1 MAPPSP
7 QDSHGQECKRWAG
20 RTTPL
25 EWMVARTSQ
34 APSGGHVRAVT
45 LAKRLGTGRLGP
57 RMPNKYS
64 VTLTPV
70 TEDDYELLSQWTSSD
85 TWVYAS
91 GIQGHTSAADLKAFL
106 ARVDDKFLIVC
117 TPDGQPLGMVSWKP
131 TDTPGNYVVG
141 TMIGDAGM
149 WGAGFGL
156 EATILL
162 VGMLFDSKNA
172 HRVEFTCGTFN
183 RRAVENFCAGMI
195 TVEGVLRDRY
205 FVDGAY
211 HDALI
216 GSVLRDEYYALR
228 RPSEI
233 VPAADKD
240 AARRLVADFLEK
252 NPIVPRDVPA
262 AAPTATEGQRA

>member
-1 MAPPSP
+1 
-7 QDSHGQECKRWAG
+7 
-20 RTTPL
+20 
-25 EWMVARTSQ
+25 
-34 APSGGHVRAVT
+34 
-45 LAKRLGTGRLGP
+45 
-57 RMPNKYS
+57 MPNKYS

-156 EATILL
+156 EGDDPARRDALRLEERAPGGVHLRNLQPAGGGELL
-162 VGMLFDSKNA
+162 RRND
-172 HRVEFTCGTFN
+172 HRG
-183 RRAVENFCAGMI
+183 RRAPGPLLRRRGLSRRPDRLGAQGR
-195 TVEGVLRDRY
+195 VLR
-205 FVDGAY
+205 A
-211 HDALI
+211 AP
-216 GSVLRDEYYALR
+216 
-228 RPSEI
+228 PSEI